1 MLTVLGE
8 MESSA
13 KILDFLYLGSE
24 WNAANSDELEENK
37 ITHILN
43 VTKEIDNFYPERFH
57 YKNILLYDL
66 EDSNLLDHWETTF
79 RFIGNNLQPGICHSH
94 ASIQSLIN

>member
-13 KILDFLYLGSE
+13 QILDFLYLGSE
-24 WNAANSDELEENK
+24 WNAANLDELEENK

-43 VTKEIDNFYPERFH
+43 VTKVCFSQI
-57 YKNILLYDL
+57 
-66 EDSNLLDHWETTF
+66 SNHGMSS
-79 RFIGNNLQPGICHSH
+79 GNRQFSSRTIPI
-94 ASIQSLIN
+94 

>member
-43 VTKEIDNFYPERFH
+43 VTKEIDNFYPERFL

-79 RFIGNNLQPGICHSH
+79 RFIGKKICLSR
-94 ASIQSLIN
+94 ASI

>member
-8 MESSA
+8 MECSA

-43 VTKEIDNFYPERFH
+43 VTKEIDNFYPEKFH

-79 RFIGNNLQPGICHSH
+79 RFIGNDIRTEKSVILVHQFNH
-94 ASIQSLIN
+94 

>member
-13 KILDFLYLGSE
+13 QILDFLYLGSE
-24 WNAANSDELEENK
+24 WNAANLDELEENK

-43 VTKEIDNFYPERFH
+43 VTKVCLSLF
-57 YKNILLYDL
+57 
-66 EDSNLLDHWETTF
+66 SNHK
-79 RFIGNNLQPGICHSH
+79 ISSGNRQFPSRTIP
-94 ASIQSLIN
+94 IQEYSPL